1 MSSFAMANGSARE
14 VRNDFRQSP
23 GGPEAEYLDIGDI
36 AFRTELLLEGI
47 FNKNGDWWYTSP
59 NGLNNNY
66 RYDSKN
72 KEQKKEFIR
81 ILFLIRFSPNY
92 HVFGFFSTAN
102 ACITNVLLIFWD
114 TAGSKS
120 SCFGFYR
127 FFTMGISTPHCFYK
141 TRLCI

>member
-1 MSSFAMANGSARE
+1 MDYKNIKIISLIFSFLFLMSSFAMANGSARE

-72 KEQKKEFIR
+72 KILQDQDWKDR
-81 ILFLIRFSPNY
+81 WGQTLFLDVAFRPVEWFSAQ
-92 HVFGFFSTAN
+92 FG
-102 ACITNVLLIFWD
+102 
-114 TAGSKS
+114 
-120 SCFGFYR
+120 
-127 FFTMGISTPHCFYK
+127 
-141 TRLCI
+141 